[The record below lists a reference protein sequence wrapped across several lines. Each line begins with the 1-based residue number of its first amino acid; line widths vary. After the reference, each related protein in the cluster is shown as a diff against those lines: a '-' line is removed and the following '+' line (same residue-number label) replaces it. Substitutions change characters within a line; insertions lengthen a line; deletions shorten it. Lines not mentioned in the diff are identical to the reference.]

1 LVLPDQLSSFLSFS
15 MPSEQPLLPFESDD
29 HPDVIQLVKQQGQYE
44 KRLNDYIRRLDEIG
58 MQLRELYH
66 QRTQVEQQWIGTGG
80 GDPVLMERLY
90 KLGQEI
96 ADLEEKMFIVYKDAQ
111 QISDLMK
118 KTSQQ
123 IAALLPKRT

>member
-1 LVLPDQLSSFLSFS
+1 MLNYFLFLSFS
-15 MPSEQPLLPFESDD
+15 MTQEQPLLPFERDD
-29 HPDVIQLVKQQGQYE
+29 HTDAIQLVQQQGQNE
-44 KRLNDYIRRLDEIG
+44 QILDGYIQQFNEMA
-58 MQLRELYH
+58 MQLKQLYN

>member
-1 LVLPDQLSSFLSFS
+1 LLNYFLFLSFS
-15 MPSEQPLLPFESDD
+15 MTQEQPLLPFERDD
-29 HPDVIQLVKQQGQYE
+29 HTDAIQLVQQQGQNE
-44 KRLNDYIRRLDEIG
+44 QILDGYIQQFNEMA
-58 MQLRELYH
+58 MQLKQLYN

>member
-1 LVLPDQLSSFLSFS
+1 MTQ
-15 MPSEQPLLPFESDD
+15 EQPLLPFERDD
-29 HPDVIQLVKQQGQYE
+29 HTDAIQLVQQQGQNE
-44 KRLNDYIRRLDEIG
+44 QILDGYIQQFNEMA
-58 MQLRELYH
+58 MQLKQLYN